1 MKECYVV
8 QRQPPLTSGAQGHP
22 LILTTTKKPLSRKR
36 KIFCAQFF
44 TFFFFFLSRWNQ
56 KSKGC
61 CPRKTRSVWL
71 VPSQIHFIHIK
82 NCTLMTETSHSA
94 W

>member
-8 QRQPPLTSGAQGHP
+8 QQQPPLTSGAQGHP

-44 TFFFFFLSRWNQ
+44 TFFFFFYPVGIKSQ
-56 KSKGC
+56 KVVVQERLGLFGKFL
-61 CPRKTRSVWL
+61 RKSILYTLRL
-71 VPSQIHFIHIK
+71 VH
-82 NCTLMTETSHSA
+82 
-94 W
+94 